1 MLKLLVLLVVLV
13 SSALLLSTSRAD
25 TPPAE
30 RGGEVDDI
38 STLKHYFREET
49 LNLREEMYSL
59 FSERQGAALM
69 ALQVMDLVR
78 EVKDVADSVKKLENM
93 MDVLGAAQEGI
104 ISNLA
109 GVKSDLTTKITDVG
123 AQVSNVNTMVSKV
136 EEKIDVMRSEIRL
149 ISQHKLTWQNST
161 WDNKYHP
168 DFAVDGVYTLENEFS
183 GSNPM
188 QKSGQDMNQKGNM
201 LIIDLGG
208 FFKIHT
214 IKLWN
219 RLESQTYRSYAVGVL
234 IYADDQ
240 LIGSLHDT
248 QSLYNLRADDIV
260 YARKIYMKQAL
271 DQYMNF
277 IEIQVFGSGPYS
289 EE

>member
-1 MLKLLVLLVVLV
+1 MCKLLVLVVVLV
-13 SSALLLSTSRAD
+13 SSSNLFAKSRAD
-25 TPPAE
+25 TPPAPAE
-30 RGGEVDDI
+30 RGDDDI

-59 FSERQGAALM
+59 LSERQGAALI

-78 EVKDVADSVKKLENM
+78 EVKDVADSVKKLENKI
-93 MDVLGAAQEGI
+93 DVLSAEQEGI
-104 ISNLA
+104 ISSLA
-109 GVKSDLTTKITDVG
+109 GVKSNLTTKITDVS
-123 AQVSNVNTMVSKV
+123 AQVTNVNTIVSKV
-136 EEKIDVMRSEIRL
+136 EEMVDVMRSEIRL
-149 ISQHKLTWQNST
+149 ISQHKLTWQNTT

-168 DFAVDGVYTLENEFS
+168 DFAVDGVYTLESEYD

-219 RLESQTYRSYAVGVL
+219 RLVSYRSFAVGVL
-234 IYADDQ
+234 IYADEQ

-248 QSLYNLRADDIV
+248 QSLYNLRVVDNV

>member
-1 MLKLLVLLVVLV
+1 MLV
-13 SSALLLSTSRAD
+13 SISLLLATSRAD
-25 TPPAE
+25 TPPAAAE

-78 EVKDVADSVKKLENM
+78 EVKDIADSVKKLENK

-168 DFAVDGVYTLENEFS
+168 DFVVDGVYTLEIEVS

-219 RLESQTYRSYAVGVL
+219 RLDGKQSYAVGVL
-234 IYADDQ
+234 IYADEQ

-248 QSLYNLRADDIV
+248 QSLYNLRAEDNV

-271 DQYMNF
+271 DQY
-277 IEIQVFGSGPYS
+277 
-289 EE
+289 